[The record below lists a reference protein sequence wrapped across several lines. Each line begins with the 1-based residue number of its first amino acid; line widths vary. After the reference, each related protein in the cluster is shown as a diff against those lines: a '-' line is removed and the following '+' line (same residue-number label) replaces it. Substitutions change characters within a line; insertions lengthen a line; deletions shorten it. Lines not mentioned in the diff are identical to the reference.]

1 MGVLNFANREVCE
14 LIICDFATKKPV
26 LNLDY
31 ANTTAQ
37 ELTGEQ
43 VYAYGGWGHPRRV
56 TFYGEK
62 GGTFTV
68 STQIMSAELFALMT
82 GAEITS
88 TAKWLKRLELTAADG
103 TMTVPEGITLADGS
117 LTVYT
122 ADDDMGTPVEGVNI
136 AGQTITLTE
145 GGDGAYVV
153 YGIQEI
159 DGGVKKMS
167 ITSKTFPKAVTIYGE
182 TIIKAE
188 DDTTYPYR
196 LIVYKASPQ
205 QQFNFSFSN
214 NGDPVTLE
222 LTFDILA
229 DQDGNMVD
237 MLLMEEE
244 ME

>member
-1 MGVLNFANREVCE
+1 MGVMNFANREVCE

-26 LNLDY
+26 MNLDY

-82 GAEITS
+82 GAEIAN
-88 TAKWLKRLELTAADG
+88 TAKWLKRLELTAVDG
-103 TMTVPEGITLADGS
+103 ALTIPEGIVLADGS
-117 LTVYT
+117 LTVYK
-122 ADDDMGTPVEGVNI
+122 AGDDMGEPVEAVLS
-136 AGQTITLTE
+136 GQTIELDGAE
-145 GGDGAYVV
+145 GGYIV
-153 YGIQEI
+153 YGIQNI

-182 TIIKAE
+182 TIMKAE

-222 LTFDILA
+222 LTFDILS

-237 MLLMEEE
+237 MLLMEEA
-244 ME
+244 M

>member
-1 MGVLNFANREVCE
+1 MGVINFANREVCE
-14 LIICDFATKKPV
+14 LIICDYKTKQPV

-37 ELTGEQ
+37 EITGEQ

-82 GAEITS
+82 GAELKT
-88 TAKWLKRLELTAADG
+88 TAQWLKRLEITAADG
-103 TMTVPEGITLADGS
+103 VLTVPDGIVLTETG
-117 LTVYT
+117 LTVYK
-122 ADDDMGTPVEGVNI
+122 ADDDMGTPVEAALN
-136 AGQTITLTE
+136 GQTIELEEAE
-145 GGDGAYVV
+145 GDYIV
-153 YGIQEI
+153 YGIQNI
-159 DGGVKKMS
+159 DGGVKRMS
-167 ITSKTFPKAVTIYGE
+167 VTSKTFPKAVTIYGE
-182 TIIKAE
+182 TTMKAE
-188 DDTTYPYR
+188 DETVYPYR
-196 LIVYKASPQ
+196 LIVYKAAPQ

-237 MLLMEEE
+237 MLLMEEA
-244 ME
+244 M